1 MARAGRYRELYER
14 QFDDE
19 RPREPGSRRPTTPQE
34 PAAPRAPGEAPLG
47 GLGSLLPEAD
57 VTLRAGRRGSLT
69 IARAET
75 NVTSLNT
82 AVKEAVR
89 AVTSQQIADS
99 SRDRMAAGFDDS
111 LVRRGE
117 TSAQRLSCHGSVSW
131 CRSGPVP
138 RRSRSAEPPRRGRRR
153 PPRSSLPTTSRPGDV
168 LRIAVWKEP
177 ELSTEVFV
185 RLDGMITVSARGRRE
200 GGRARPPSRSR
211 PRCGRSC
218 APFLEVP
225 QVTVTVAQ
233 AVSARFYVIGE
244 VAVSGAFPLTG
255 RITFLQALALAG
267 GFREFAK
274 RERIIVIRER
284 RGERQAIV
292 FNFRDL
298 EAGINLEQNITVEA
312 GDTLI
317 VP

>member
-1 MARAGRYRELYER
+1 
-14 QFDDE
+14 
-19 RPREPGSRRPTTPQE
+19 
-34 PAAPRAPGEAPLG
+34 
-47 GLGSLLPEAD
+47 
-57 VTLRAGRRGSLT
+57 
-69 IARAET
+69 
-75 NVTSLNT
+75 
-82 AVKEAVR
+82 
-89 AVTSQQIADS
+89 
-99 SRDRMAAGFDDS
+99 MAAGFDDS
-111 LVRRGE
+111 LVRRG
-117 TSAQRLSCHGSVSW
+117 TRVRSIVLSWVCVVVSLGAGLPAALAAQQ
-131 CRSGPVP
+131 PATATAP
-138 RRSRSAEPPRRGRRR
+138 AAEEPP
-153 PPRSSLPTTSRPGDV
+153 PYFVAPGDV

-185 RLDGMITVSARGRRE
+185 RLDGMITVSVVGDV
-200 GGRARPPSRSR
+200 RAAGKTTEQIATEVRTKLRSV
-211 PRCGRSC
+211 
-218 APFLEVP
+218 LEVP

-255 RITFLQALALAG
+255 RISFLQALALAG

-274 RERIIVIRER
+274 RDRIIVIRER
-284 RGERQAIV
+284 QGERQAIV

>member
-1 MARAGRYRELYER
+1 MVLSWVGAVVSLGAGASAALAAQIPAADTAPAAAE
-14 QFDDE
+14 
-19 RPREPGSRRPTTPQE
+19 E
-34 PAAPRAPGEAPLG
+34 PAPYYVA
-47 GLGSLLPEAD
+47 
-57 VTLRAGRRGSLT
+57 
-69 IARAET
+69 
-75 NVTSLNT
+75 
-82 AVKEAVR
+82 
-89 AVTSQQIADS
+89 
-99 SRDRMAAGFDDS
+99 
-111 LVRRGE
+111 
-117 TSAQRLSCHGSVSW
+117 
-131 CRSGPVP
+131 
-138 RRSRSAEPPRRGRRR
+138 
-153 PPRSSLPTTSRPGDV
+153 PGDV

-185 RLDGMITVSARGRRE
+185 RLDGMITVSVVGDV
-200 GGRARPPSRSR
+200 RAAGKTTEQIATEVRTKLRSV
-211 PRCGRSC
+211 
-218 APFLEVP
+218 LEVP

-274 RERIIVIRER
+274 RDRIVVIRER
-284 RGERQAIV
+284 RGQRQAIV